1 MSEAVQPI
9 LRTEG
14 LTKVFGAITAVQGLS
29 IELRPGEVLG
39 FLGPNGSGKSTT
51 IGMVLGLIRP
61 TAGSVE
67 LFGRPLAACGPEEFS
82 RIGAVLENT
91 PLYPF
96 LSGHDNLEVL
106 ARLNQ
111 VDERRIREV
120 LELVGLTERARS
132 KVHTYSLGMKQRL
145 SLATALLSDP
155 QLLFLDEPTNGMDPS
170 GMLEV
175 RNLVK
180 QLVASGKAVFLSSH
194 LLHEVEQICTRVVI
208 IKGGRVQAQGTLA
221 ELLKPR
227 SILQIRVPQP
237 DEALRVLQQQPWVTS
252 SSFDGQYVVVET
264 DGDHGQDV
272 TAALAKQ
279 GIYASEMK
287 PREES
292 LEAFFQEV
300 TGSEQR
306 KDTAK

>member
-1 MSEAVQPI
+1 MSEAVQPV

-14 LTKVFGAITAVQGLS
+14 LTKVFGAITAVKGLN

-67 LFGRPLAACGPEEFS
+67 LFGRPLAACGPAEFS

-106 ARLNQ
+106 ARLNH
-111 VDERRIREV
+111 VDEKRIGEV
-120 LELVGLTERARS
+120 LGLVGLTERARS

-145 SLATALLSDP
+145 SLAAALLSDP

-175 RNLVK
+175 RNLVR

-227 SILQIRVPQP
+227 SILQIKVPQP